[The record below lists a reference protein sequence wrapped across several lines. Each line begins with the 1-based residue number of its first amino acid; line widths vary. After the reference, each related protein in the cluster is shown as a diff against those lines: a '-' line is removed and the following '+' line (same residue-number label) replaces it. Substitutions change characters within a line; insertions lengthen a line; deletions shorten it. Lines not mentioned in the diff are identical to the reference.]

1 MNGRERSRLRRARED
16 GFLDAR
22 CRDNRALVH
31 AYGLWCWRLRLP
43 MVWLERRTPCSRYGR
58 VQLGMF
64 TTANQLTTRAQDRM
78 NVICVPGNAA
88 KWTRVS
94 AHRAWWDHVALPNA
108 MEVAR
113 AVFRVAIRPE
123 NYERNQVGQ
132 TIALH
137 GLSSLVKTTAA

>member
-1 MNGRERSRLRRARED
+1 
-16 GFLDAR
+16 
-22 CRDNRALVH
+22 
-31 AYGLWCWRLRLP
+31 

-58 VQLGMF
+58 VQLEMF
-64 TTANQLTTRAQDRM
+64 TTANQLTTGGQDRM

-94 AHRAWWDHVALPNA
+94 AHDACWDHVALPNA

-113 AVFRVAIRPE
+113 AVFRAAIRPE

-132 TIALH
+132 TIASRR
-137 GLSSLVKTTAA
+137 LSSLAKQTAA